1 MFHAAG
7 WTFPWANVFAFAT
20 QVTLRTVDYAYIWNH
35 LLHSAVTHYCGAPTV
50 QIGIYSH
57 PLARRL
63 PKPVTA
69 IIAGAAPTPHL
80 ISELEKKG
88 IKPVHVYGLTETYGP
103 FTRNYEQASL
113 AAMSLEDRARS
124 MARQGHAFA
133 TAEEVRVVYVREEN
147 EDRPLKDVP
156 RDGKTLGEIVTRG
169 NIVMK
174 EVSEVLTYL
183 WCLIMFSS
191 ISVILKRQR
200 RRFVVV
206 VLEVGI

>member
-1 MFHAAG
+1 
-7 WTFPWANVFAFAT
+7 
-20 QVTLRTVDYAYIWNH
+20 
-35 LLHSAVTHYCGAPTV
+35 
-50 QIGIYSH
+50 
-57 PLARRL
+57 
-63 PKPVTA
+63 
-69 IIAGAAPTPHL
+69 
-80 ISELEKKG
+80 
-88 IKPVHVYGLTETYGP
+88 
-103 FTRNYEQASL
+103 
-113 AAMSLEDRARS
+113 MSLEDRARS